1 MEEKYLFQSERWNY
15 KKTIKEVKRSLKS
28 INPIKKD
35 IPKLYSFLPL
45 ASGVIFIAICL
56 VFAGQA
62 GVFTTIFEDSNNNS
76 IYGSWELIDMQTS
89 RDDNFNQVWTF
100 YENNTLKIETE
111 FKYNTKSL
119 YSEKTNFSE
128 YILDWETTNNLL
140 KIYIDYSDFENE
152 MTFNIVPKYNYKY
165 IKDGTGLK
173 LSFTYLSFD
182 LIMEFKR
189 L

>member
-1 MEEKYLFQSERWNY
+1 LFQSERWGY
-15 KKTIKEVKRSLKS
+15 KESIKEVKHGPESF
-28 INPIKKD
+28 NQIKKD
-35 IPKLYSFLPL
+35 IPKIYSFLPL

-56 VFAGQA
+56 VFVGQA
-62 GVFTTIFEDSNNNS
+62 GVFTTIFEDSNNSS

-111 FKYNTKSL
+111 FKDNTKSL
-119 YSEKTNFSE
+119 YSEKTNLSK
-128 YILDWETTNNLL
+128 YLLDWETTNNIL
-140 KIYIDYSDFENE
+140 KIYIDYSDFENK

-165 IKDGTGLK
+165 IKDEKGLK
-173 LSFTYLSFD
+173 LSFPYLNFD
-182 LIMEFKR
+182 LIMEFKK